1 MSKQK
6 GALRAFASQMEQ
18 GQKTPSARFFGL
30 HPSARPHGA
39 LGGAHQINR
48 PGRPLMSLTSQLAD
62 LNTDATLT
70 PEEYLELA
78 VVLMQLDEDAR
89 HLL

>member
-1 MSKQK
+1 
-6 GALRAFASQMEQ
+6 
-18 GQKTPSARFFGL
+18 
-30 HPSARPHGA
+30 
-39 LGGAHQINR
+39 
-48 PGRPLMSLTSQLAD
+48 MSLTSQLAD